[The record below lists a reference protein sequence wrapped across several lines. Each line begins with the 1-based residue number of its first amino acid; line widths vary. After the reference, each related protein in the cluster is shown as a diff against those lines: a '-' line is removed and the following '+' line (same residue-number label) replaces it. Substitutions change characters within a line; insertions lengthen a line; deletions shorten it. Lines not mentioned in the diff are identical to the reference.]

1 MNIQKLNNL
10 STNIDNEVD
19 DIRDSAISDVKKEVN
34 TPEFKEFIDTK
45 YSVLNTISLDN
56 DLKSYLNVNDD
67 ELSSQ
72 ITIVGAMKALNSDY
86 ISPKTT
92 VWKDWLTFKEK
103 SNSSEN
109 INNLMIA
116 TGKEFDRV
124 KKEKLDIDQKKKFAV
139 DVKKIAKLMNDSIID

>member
-72 ITIVGAMKALNSDY
+72 ITIVGAKKALNSDY

-124 KKEKLDIDQKKKFAV
+124 KKERLDIDEKKKFAV